1 MSPLENFRSCDKKIG
16 FLGLGVSNLALL
28 SLMPRDAEIIIRSEK
43 KIDRGLLPSDFSRL
57 ELREGKE
64 ALTVPEEHTLFLSP
78 SVRRDRAE
86 LIPFK
91 QVGVKF
97 SSDAEV
103 FFSSVSTPIFA
114 VSGSDGKSTTA
125 TIVSLLLSDK
135 FKNPGLVGN
144 IGKAMTP
151 SLLEGHDAYAVE
163 LSSFMLSYLRINA
176 SRAAL
181 TNITPNHLD
190 WHRSF
195 AEYRDAKLSLL
206 KTARE
211 RVISADDEISES
223 FLIRNGAF
231 AVISSRM
238 RYRDMKRRY
247 AAAVYYSRDD
257 RFIYRD
263 SEPILAIRD
272 IRVPYDHNINNFIT
286 AIAMCDGYV
295 SRERIA
301 EVAES
306 FEGLSH
312 RAERFFSYGGVDF
325 YDSSIDS
332 TPARCAST
340 LSALERRCVVILGGR
355 GKGLSYEP
363 LCEALR
369 KYAVHAIITGENEE
383 EIASSIKDSCGFTVI
398 SDFTEATRAAA
409 GMAKAGEAVILCPA
423 STSFDKFKDYKERGK
438 KFRDIITEIYSK
450 KDENLE

>member
-1 MSPLENFRSCDKKIG
+1 MKMSPLENFRSCDKKIG

-190 WHRSF
+190 
-195 AEYRDAKLSLL
+195 
-206 KTARE
+206 
-211 RVISADDEISES
+211 
-223 FLIRNGAF
+223 
-231 AVISSRM
+231 
-238 RYRDMKRRY
+238 
-247 AAAVYYSRDD
+247 
-257 RFIYRD
+257 
-263 SEPILAIRD
+263 
-272 IRVPYDHNINNFIT
+272 
-286 AIAMCDGYV
+286 
-295 SRERIA
+295 
-301 EVAES
+301 
-306 FEGLSH
+306 
-312 RAERFFSYGGVDF
+312 
-325 YDSSIDS
+325 
-332 TPARCAST
+332 
-340 LSALERRCVVILGGR
+340 
-355 GKGLSYEP
+355 
-363 LCEALR
+363 
-369 KYAVHAIITGENEE
+369 
-383 EIASSIKDSCGFTVI
+383 
-398 SDFTEATRAAA
+398 
-409 GMAKAGEAVILCPA
+409 
-423 STSFDKFKDYKERGK
+423 
-438 KFRDIITEIYSK
+438 
-450 KDENLE
+450 